1 MLLELKATLMTKWE
15 HYIEACYFNVIPF
28 LKNLSDCILSKKE
41 GILDFKQE
49 EAGNKHERVNQ
60 DIVSEYSE
68 SDKKVGYTINK
79 AINDDWSSRAWKI
92 KLHISGEHLSRRPEF

>member
-1 MLLELKATLMTKWE
+1 MLLKLKATLMTKWE

-28 LKNLSDCILSKKE
+28 WRIWAIVSYPKN
-41 GILDFKQE
+41 FKQE

-92 KLHISGEHLSRRPEF
+92 KLHISGEHLSTGPEF

>member
-15 HYIEACYFNVIPF
+15 HYIEACYFNVTPF

-60 DIVSEYSE
+60 DIVREYSE

-92 KLHISGEHLSRRPEF
+92 KLHISGEHLSTGPEF